1 MMDYKKVCANCLVQ
15 ANRVVGLWEG
25 IYERSLNFGDDITN
39 PYDTMPLDDLDG
51 GCKQINE
58 ICHEIDI
65 KINYL
70 SVNFYYDCI
79 DKFFGASRNLI
90 HAFCEIIGEPFDE
103 KYLAYDEQTFW
114 RLNPISGKYAFT
126 LLEMWWVVSEYDK
139 WLEKC
144 ESRENVGLVVKSWYN
159 SIYRDKINLLHRLM
173 WTEGVLD
180 TTK

>member
-1 MMDYKKVCANCLVQ
+1 MLDYKKVCANCLVQ

-25 IYERSLNFGDDITN
+25 IYERSINFGDDITS
-39 PYDTMPLDDLDG
+39 PYDVMPLDDLDG

-126 LLEMWWVVSEYDK
+126 LLEMWWIVNEYDHWIK
-139 WLEKC
+139 LHG
-144 ESRENVGLVVKSWYN
+144 SRENVEKDIKEWYEYHKN
-159 SIYRDKINLLHRLM
+159 GGTINLWHWLM
-173 WTEGVLD
+173 GASE
-180 TTK
+180 

>member
-1 MMDYKKVCANCLVQ
+1 MMDYKKICANCLVQ

-25 IYERSLNFGDDITN
+25 IYERSINYDDITS
-39 PYDTMPLDDLDG
+39 PYDVMPIDDLDG

-70 SVNFYYDCI
+70 SINFYYDCI

-90 HAFCEIIGEPFDE
+90 HAFCEIIGDPFDE

-126 LLEMWWVVSEYDK
+126 LLEMWWVVSEYGH
-139 WLEKC
+139 WVERC
-144 ESRENVGLVVKSWYN
+144 SSIGFVEETVKEWYEYHKN
-159 SIYRDKINLLHRLM
+159 GGKINLWHWLM
-173 WTEGVLD
+173 GEREL
-180 TTK
+180 

>member
-25 IYERSLNFGDDITN
+25 IYERSLNYGDDIIN

-90 HAFCEIIGEPFDE
+90 HAFCDIIGEPFDD
-103 KYLAYDEQTFW
+103 KCLQYDEQHFW
-114 RLNPISGKYAFT
+114 TTAPISCKYAFT
-126 LLEMWWVVSEYDK
+126 ILEMWWVVSEYDHWIEK
-139 WLEKC
+139 YCNIGFIEEAIKEWYEYHQNGGTLNLWHWLMGA
-144 ESRENVGLVVKSWYN
+144 RE
-159 SIYRDKINLLHRLM
+159 
-173 WTEGVLD
+173 
-180 TTK
+180 

>member
-1 MMDYKKVCANCLVQ
+1 MDYKKICANCLVQ

-25 IYERSLNFGDDITN
+25 IYERYINYGDDITS
-39 PYDTMPLDDLDG
+39 PYDTMTLDDLDG

-70 SVNFYYDCI
+70 SINFYYDCI
-79 DKFFGASRNLI
+79 DKFFGASMNLI

-103 KYLAYDEQTFW
+103 KYLVYDEQTFL

-126 LLEMWWVVSEYDK
+126 LLEMWWVVSEYGHLVERCGRIGFVEETVK
-139 WLEKC
+139 EWYEYHQNGGKTNLWHWLMGA
-144 ESRENVGLVVKSWYN
+144 REL
-159 SIYRDKINLLHRLM
+159 
-173 WTEGVLD
+173 
-180 TTK
+180 